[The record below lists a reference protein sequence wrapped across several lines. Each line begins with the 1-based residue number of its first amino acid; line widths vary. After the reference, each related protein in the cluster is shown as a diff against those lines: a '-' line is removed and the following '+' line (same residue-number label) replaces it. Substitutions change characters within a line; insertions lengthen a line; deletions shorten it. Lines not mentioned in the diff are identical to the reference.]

1 MDQKMQEE
9 IRQRY
14 MTAVD
19 SFIDKIKDDP
29 SVIAVI
35 VSGSLAYDVL
45 WEKSDIDMTIILRD
59 QVLKNNNYCIIE
71 DGITINANLMTRSDF
86 KRAVES
92 CIGGSWFLSY
102 LTNGKIVYSSDDS
115 LTEYFE
121 DMKTIGSDDAALSV
135 FFIAGELIDI
145 RDKVNKWLVAR
156 KDPVYAQYF
165 LLKAAEP
172 IARMEMCLAGLPFSR
187 NSIQKTLQFNP
198 EAIIPFYQ
206 DAMTHRM
213 TETEILDGIA
223 KIDAYLEKHVDIIK
237 KPVITY
243 MADQQIKTITILSRY
258 FREEPHYIV
267 GMFEYLVVK
276 GILERVSQIIRITAR
291 GKKTV
296 EEIGYLYIPW

>member
-1 MDQKMQEE
+1 MDQNTQAELK
-9 IRQRY
+9 QRY
-14 MTAVD
+14 MAAVH

-35 VSGSLAYDVL
+35 VSGSLAYDVV
-45 WEKSDIDMTIILRD
+45 WEKSDIDMTVIVRD
-59 QVLKNNNYCIIE
+59 QVLKNDNYSIIE
-71 DGITINANLMTRSDF
+71 DGININAFLMTRSDF
-86 KRAVES
+86 KRAAES

-102 LTNGKIVYSSDDS
+102 LTNGQIVYSSDES
-115 LTEYFE
+115 LVEYFE

-135 FFIAGELIDI
+135 FFIAGELTDI

-187 NSIQKTLQFNP
+187 NSIQKVLKMNP
-198 EAIIPFYQ
+198 EVITPFYQ
-206 DAMTHRM
+206 DAMTHLM
-213 TETEILDGIA
+213 TEKEILEGIA
-223 KIDAYLEKHVDIIK
+223 KIDAYLEKHLDIIK
-237 KPVITY
+237 KPVIAC

-258 FREEPHYIV
+258 FRQEPHYIV
-267 GMFEYLVVK
+267 GMFEYLVEK
-276 GILERVSQIIRITAR
+276 GVLERVSQTIRITPR

-296 EEIGYLYIPW
+296 EEIGYLYIP